1 MSDRSKGFAARS
13 AATGLTLCLGSLGV
27 LAGLAGTAAAD
38 VHAVPNEQG
47 ALSGKTIVFSPGHG
61 TFLDGSRWRYQR
73 GITHEVREDI
83 HTNEIFCLYLQHYL
97 SNAGA
102 RVESVR
108 ERWFTPHEVVVDDA
122 DSGFQTSGTWQ
133 SAATTR
139 PFRGAGYR
147 YSFQSAAGGAQA
159 SWTPNLP
166 AAGRYPVYVWYTVGA
181 NRTSEAVYTVHHS
194 GGVSKVRVSQ
204 RRPGGQWSFLGL
216 FHFAAGTAGK
226 VVLSNE
232 GNDSSKVVIADA
244 VRFGGGVGASGARRW
259 RESAKAFLPHKGFS
273 SSASDV
279 TIRPRYGVWVAGG
292 DTSRWRDDFLYVA
305 LHTNASGGSGTAR
318 GLSTF
323 SYSNGRT
330 PAWGSAGAVTYPT
343 SPSPL
348 VVESDRLRDL
358 LQREVLNAVR
368 AEFEPTWPDRRASR
382 MNFGEL
388 RESRN
393 MPSAL
398 IELGF
403 HDNAEDAALL
413 RSARFRAVAARAIYK
428 GVARYFDPNAT
439 IVPLPPTGLR
449 LENLG
454 GGQVRVR
461 WNAALDPAEP
471 SAAPQRFKVYRS
483 TDGRGFDDGQVVNAT
498 ELTLS
503 GLSAGQRVYVRVA
516 ALNDGG
522 ESLATR
528 VGAAQVGDPSAKV
541 LIVDGFQRDFRHV
554 EDNVDGRYTY
564 DYSVEHLDALGSAS
578 PGAAIDYA
586 SNAEVAAGSVQLGG
600 YDLVDWLLGRE
611 SSVDRTFDPTEQG
624 LVESYLKG
632 GGALLASGTELGW
645 DLEAR
650 GGGVR
655 FLNEVLGVRYAKDD
669 AGSRSVRAAPGG
681 PFASLGTLGLHDGS
695 AGYDAASPDV
705 FLPSA
710 GSQALLAYETGAAP
724 LAGIGRPGQSAVFA
738 FPLEAVSD
746 PGQRQALARETLTFL
761 RPNGIG
767 PSAPSGGSSSPGSS
781 AGSAPGTATGT
792 SPTPTPT
799 TGSTASPSTAG
810 PSASAPLGGGGG
822 GGGGCSLAASQH
834 SPAGPLSAL
843 LLILGL
849 ASLRRRSASAPAR
862 A

>member
-1 MSDRSKGFAARS
+1 MSDRSEGFAARS
-13 AATGLTLCLGSLGV
+13 AATGLSLCLGSMCA
-27 LAGLAGTAAAD
+27 LAALSAPAAAD

-61 TFLDGSRWRYQR
+61 FMLDGSRWRYQR

-83 HTNEIFCLYLQHYL
+83 HTNEIFSLYLQYYL

-108 ERWFTPHEVVVDDA
+108 ERWFTPHEVVVDDG
-122 DSGFQTSGTWQ
+122 DPGFQVSGSWSSGT
-133 SAATTR
+133 STR

-147 YSFQSAAGGAQA
+147 YAFQAAAGGAQA
-159 SWTPNLP
+159 TWTPDLP
-166 AAGRYPVYVWYTVGA
+166 AAGRYPVYVWYTVGG
-181 NRTSEAVYTVHHS
+181 NRTTEAVYTIHHS
-194 GGVSKVRVSQ
+194 GGVSQVRLNQ
-204 RRPGGQWSFLGL
+204 QQPGGHWSFLGL
-216 FHFAAGTAGK
+216 FHFDAGTAGK

-232 GNDSSKVVIADA
+232 GSDPSKVVIADA
-244 VRFGGGVGASGARRW
+244 VRFGGGVGASGALRW
-259 RESAKAFLPHKGFS
+259 RESAKAFLAHKGFS
-273 SSASDV
+273 SSSGDV
-279 TIRPRYGVWVAGG
+279 TVRPRYGTWLAGG
-292 DTSRWRDDFLYVA
+292 DTTRWRDDFLYVA

-330 PAWGSAGAVTYPT
+330 PAWGSAGAATYPT

-348 VVESDRLRDL
+348 TAESDRLRDL
-358 LQREVLNAVR
+358 LQREVLSAVR

-403 HDNAEDAALL
+403 HDNADDAALL

-428 GVARYFDPNAT
+428 GVVRYFDPNAT

-454 GGQVRVR
+454 GGQVAVR

-483 TDGRGFDDGQVVNAT
+483 TDGRGFDDGQVVNST
-498 ELTLS
+498 QLTLS
-503 GLSAGQRVYVRVA
+503 GLSAGERVYVRVA

-522 ESLATR
+522 ESLPSR

-554 EDNVDGRYTY
+554 EHNVAGRYTY

-624 LVESYLKG
+624 LVESYLKS

-650 GGGVR
+650 GGGQR
-655 FLNEVLGVRYAKDD
+655 FLNEVLGVGYGSDD
-669 AGSRSVRAAPGG
+669 AGSRSVRSAPGG
-681 PFASLGTLGLHDGS
+681 PFANLGTLRLHDGS
-695 AGYDAASPDV
+695 AGYDPASPDA
-705 FLPSA
+705 LLTIN

-724 LAGIGRPGQSAVFA
+724 LAGVGRPGQSAVFS
-738 FPLEAVSD
+738 FPLESLSD
-746 PGQRQALARETLTFL
+746 AAQRQALARETLTFL

-767 PSAPSGGSSSPGSS
+767 PSAPSGGATGSS
-781 AGSAPGTATGT
+781 AGGSTTGGSSA

-799 TGSTASPSTAG
+799 GSTARPSTAG
-810 PSASAPLGGGGG
+810 PSGSAPSGGGGG
-822 GGGGCSLAASQH
+822 GGG
-834 SPAGPLSAL
+834 
-843 LLILGL
+843 
-849 ASLRRRSASAPAR
+849 
-862 A
+862 